1 MNSTVFAVAVVSAVV
16 GAIFGVLVKHILDMR
31 GYDQVCRWYV
41 EESEKVDE
49 MDKVISGLQ
58 KQINRLTEENNRLQ
72 IERNMFDVTHFKASA
87 PIKGVKIIN
96 PEEVRK
102 FFIDMARVEPLPD
115 HFNDDIDFGGK
126 F

>member
-1 MNSTVFAVAVVSAVV
+1 MNSTVFAVAVIGCVV
-16 GAIFGVLVKHILDMR
+16 GAIFGVLVKHIIDIR
-31 GYDQVCRWYV
+31 GWNQVCNWYV
-41 EESEKVDE
+41 DEAMKVDE
-49 MDKVISGLQ
+49 RDKVIKDLQ

-72 IERNMFDVTHFKASA
+72 IENCKNFKPFSYTA
-87 PIKGVKIIN
+87 KIVN

-102 FFIDMARVEPLPD
+102 FFIDMAKVEPLPD

>member
-1 MNSTVFAVAVVSAVV
+1 MNSTVFAVAVISSVV
-16 GAIFGVLVKHILDMR
+16 GAIFGVLVKHIIDARLFNE
-31 GYDQVCRWYV
+31 VCRWYAD
-41 EESEKVDE
+41 EATKVDE
-49 MDKVISGLQ
+49 RDKVIKDLQ

-72 IERNMFDVTHFKASA
+72 IENCKNFKPFSYTA
-87 PIKGVKIIN
+87 KIVN

-102 FFIDMARVEPLPD
+102 FFLDLAREESLPD

>member
-1 MNSTVFAVAVVSAVV
+1 MDSTVFTVAVVSAVV
-16 GAIFGVLVKHILDMR
+16 GTIFGVLVKHILDTR
-31 GYDQVCRWYV
+31 NYTEACNWYLD
-41 EESEKVDE
+41 EARKVDE
-49 MDKVISGLQ
+49 KDKVIKDLQ

-72 IERNMFDVTHFKASA
+72 IENCKNFKPFSYTA
-87 PIKGVKIIN
+87 KIVN

-102 FFIDMARVEPLPD
+102 FFIDMAKVEPLPD

>member
-16 GAIFGVLVKHILDMR
+16 GAIFGVIVKHIIDMR

-102 FFIDMARVEPLPD
+102 FFLDITSEPLPD